1 MADRRN
7 SLSEDDITFGY
18 NPIDDLR
25 LRVNT
30 ARPTAEQVAAG
41 RNALAMDAL
50 SIIPGPG
57 NALAAYDAYQGG
69 KDTYNALA
77 EGQYKRAGVNGL
89 LSVLSGVGA
98 VTGLPVG
105 RFAKQAATAGKDAL
119 YAIPAWHGSPHDFDQ
134 FKLDKIGTGEGAQ
147 AYGHGLYFAEQPDT
161 AKFYKEALTNRAP
174 DQFQVGDNFID
185 SADLAKQVQRRTG
198 GNTDYAAK
206 AVLRDRMA
214 GLSWEDI
221 RRGNPSSF
229 QKAIDD
235 LEKLD
240 PKPVPRPTGRLYHT
254 ELDVEPEDL
263 LDWDKPLSEQSEK
276 VKAAIR
282 RIGDVNR
289 NAFRKAE
296 LERWMADDSDFFSG
310 ARLLDVLQGDFGRDG
325 VSAALREAGIPGIRY
340 LDQGSRG
347 AGQGSS
353 NYVIF
358 SDDLVKILSKE

>member
-77 EGQYKRAGVNGL
+77 EGQYKRASLNGL
-89 LSVLSGVGA
+89 LSVLSGIGA

-119 YAIPAWHGSPHDFDQ
+119 YAIPAWHGSPHDFDK
-134 FKLDKIGTGEGAQ
+134 FELNKIGTGEGAQ
-147 AYGHGLYFAEQPDT
+147 TYGHGLYFAENPTVAKSYQALSKDVVPPYKDIVAREFPDIAAISDDAAKQLYMKSIHTAGT
-161 AKFYKEALTNRAP
+161 AKEAATLVQSNTPAFAKIPRER
-174 DQFQVGDNFID
+174 
-185 SADLAKQVQRRTG
+185 LA
-198 GNTDYAAK
+198 AALER
-206 AVLRDRMA
+206 LRDA
-214 GLSWEDI
+214 
-221 RRGNPSSF
+221 
-229 QKAIDD
+229 K
-235 LEKLD
+235 K
-240 PKPVPRPTGRLYHT
+240 GRLYRT

-263 LDWDKPLSEQSEK
+263 LDWDKPLSQQSEK
-276 VKAAIR
+276 VQAAVR
-282 RIGDVNR
+282 KLSDANP
-289 NAFRKAE
+289 NQFRKDE
-296 LERWMADDSDFFSG
+296 INRWLQSDGDFFSG
-310 ARLLDVLQGDFGRDG
+310 SRLYDVLQSDFGG
-325 VSAALREAGIPGIRY
+325 REELTRAFRKAGIPGIRY

-358 SDDLVKILSKE
+358 DDSLVKILSKE